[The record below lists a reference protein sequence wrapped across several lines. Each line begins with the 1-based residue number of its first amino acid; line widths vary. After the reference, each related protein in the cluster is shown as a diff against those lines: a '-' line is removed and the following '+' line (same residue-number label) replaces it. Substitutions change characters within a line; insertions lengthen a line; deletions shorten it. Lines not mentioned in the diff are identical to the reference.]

1 MPRILF
7 VAMPGSVHSARWISH
22 LRDTE
27 FDVQLF
33 PCHAAGN
40 HPLLAGVRV
49 HFGSLLIRGSLFLI
63 GKLAELDRRRSGR
76 RRRVPSCFK
85 RAFWLAWTIRL
96 VKPDIVHSL
105 EFQCAGYLVTEA
117 KKRLGSRM
125 PPWIA
130 TIWGSDIYL
139 FGRLRSHT
147 ARIKELL
154 QACDY
159 YSCECERDV
168 ILARQFGFSGRVLPV
183 LPNAGGLDVPE
194 EVALQARERAS
205 TRKLIAIK
213 GYQHWAGRALT
224 ALRAVELCAD
234 ALRDYRIVVFSA
246 NADVEIAVELLAQ
259 STGLAV
265 EVVPPSSHE
274 DMLALFARS
283 RVFVGLSISDGISTS
298 MVEAMALGAFP
309 IQSCTSCAD
318 EWLTDGVTGIIV
330 PTEDAKAVA
339 DAIRVAASND
349 KLVDEAQITNAQ
361 VAASR
366 LNPERIREQVLAT
379 YREIIAARM

>member
-1 MPRILF
+1 MPS
-7 VAMPGSVHSARWISH
+7 SVHAARWIRH
-22 LRDTE
+22 LRGTE
-27 FDVQLF
+27 FDVHLF
-33 PCHAAGN
+33 PCRAEGS
-40 HPLLAGVRV
+40 HPLLAGVKV
-49 HFGSLLIRGSLFLI
+49 HFGSLLVRGSLFLME
-63 GKLAELDRRRSGR
+63 KLAAYARRRGGGR
-76 RRRVPSCFK
+76 CGVPSCFK
-85 RAFWLAWTIRL
+85 RSLWLAWTIRRL
-96 VKPDIVHSL
+96 KPDIVHSL
-105 EFQCAGYLVTEA
+105 EFQHAGYLATEA

-125 PPWIA
+125 PPWVA
-130 TIWGSDIYL
+130 TNWGSDIYL
-139 FGRLRSHT
+139 FGRLRSH
-147 ARIKELL
+147 AERIKELL
-154 QACDY
+154 AACDY

-183 LPNAGGLDVPE
+183 LPNAGGLDIRE
-194 EVALQARERAS
+194 EVALRARERAS

-246 NADVEIAVELLAQ
+246 GPDVEIAVELLAQ

-265 EVVPPSSHE
+265 EVVPHSSHE
-274 DMLALFARS
+274 DMLALFAQARA
-283 RVFVGLSISDGISTS
+283 FVGLSISDGISTS
-298 MVEAMALGAFP
+298 MLEAMTLGAFP
-309 IQSCTSCAD
+309 IQSCTACAD

-330 PTEDAKAVA
+330 PPEDAKAVA

-349 KLVDEAQITNAQ
+349 KLVDEAQIANAQ

-379 YREIIAARM
+379 YREIITTGK